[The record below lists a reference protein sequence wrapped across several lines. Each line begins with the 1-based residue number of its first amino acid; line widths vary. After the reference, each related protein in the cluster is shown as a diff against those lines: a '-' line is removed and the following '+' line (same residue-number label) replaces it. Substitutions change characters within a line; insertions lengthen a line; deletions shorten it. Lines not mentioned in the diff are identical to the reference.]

1 MQITKELVDKINKLL
16 DEGLVCGLGKP
27 IPGQM
32 CVEALICYALD
43 LPHGDEPNCVSPA
56 IRSLKIRLN
65 DSNWS
70 SNKARAEGMRNLAV
84 LQLGTNINFSDV
96 DFTHKVAMFSCC
108 EFLPFF
114 LRGID
119 KEKKWF
125 TEELESGLRNAKT
138 LEEAKNAADAAYAAA
153 DAAAACA
160 ANAAYAAACA
170 ADAAAACAA
179 NAAYAAACA
188 ACAAYAADA
197 AAYAADAA
205 DTYTAN
211 AADAAADKYLI
222 LFAKGIEKI
231 LIEMNVPGKDFIQ
244 SQVK

>member
-1 MQITKELVDKINKLL
+1 MQITKELVTKINKLL

-27 IPGQM
+27 IPGKM

-70 SNKARAEGMRNLAV
+70 SNKARAEGMRNLAI
-84 LQLGTNINFSDV
+84 LQLGTNNNFSDV
-96 DFTHKVAMFSCC
+96 GFTHKVAMFTCC
-108 EFLPFF
+108 EFLPSF
-114 LRGID
+114 LRDID

-138 LEEAKNAADAAYAAA
+138 LEEAKNAA
-153 DAAAACA
+153 
-160 ANAAYAAACA
+160 AN
-170 ADAAAACAA
+170 
-179 NAAYAAACA
+179 
-188 ACAAYAADA
+188 AAYAADA
-197 AAYAADAA
+197 ATDAADAA
-205 DTYTAN
+205 DAAATATDAAAYAAYAAYAAAN
-211 AADAAADKYLI
+211 AAANAAAANADDKYLN
-222 LFAKGIEKI
+222 LFAKGVERI

-244 SQVK
+244 PCLA

>member
-1 MQITKELVDKINKLL
+1 MQITKELVTKINKLL
-16 DEGLVCGLGKP
+16 DEGLVCGLGNP
-27 IPGQM
+27 IPGKM

-70 SNKARAEGMRNLAV
+70 SNKARAEGMRNLAI
-84 LQLGTNINFSDV
+84 LQLGTNNNFSDV

-114 LRGID
+114 LRDID

-138 LEEAKNAADAAYAAA
+138 LEEAKNAA
-153 DAAAACA
+153 
-160 ANAAYAAACA
+160 AN
-170 ADAAAACAA
+170 
-179 NAAYAAACA
+179 
-188 ACAAYAADA
+188 AAYAADA
-197 AAYAADAA
+197 ATDAADAA
-205 DTYTAN
+205 DAAATATDAAAYAAYAAYAAAN
-211 AADAAADKYLI
+211 AAANAAAANADDKYLN
-222 LFAKGIEKI
+222 LFAKGVERI

-244 SQVK
+244 PCLA

>member
-1 MQITKELVDKINKLL
+1 MQITKELVTKINKLL
-16 DEGLVCGLGKP
+16 DEGLVCGLGNP
-27 IPGQM
+27 IPGKM

-70 SNKARAEGMRNLAV
+70 SNKARAEGMRNLAI
-84 LQLGTNINFSDV
+84 LQLGTNNNFSDV

-114 LRGID
+114 LRDID

-138 LEEAKNAADAAYAAA
+138 LEEAKNAA
-153 DAAAACA
+153 
-160 ANAAYAAACA
+160 AN
-170 ADAAAACAA
+170 
-179 NAAYAAACA
+179 
-188 ACAAYAADA
+188 AAYAADA
-197 AAYAADAA
+197 ATDAADAA
-205 DTYTAN
+205 DAAATATDAAAYAAYAAYAAAN
-211 AADAAADKYLI
+211 AAAANADDKYLN
-222 LFAKGIEKI
+222 LFAKGVERI

-244 SQVK
+244 PCLA

>member
-1 MQITKELVDKINKLL
+1 MQITKELVTKINKLL
-16 DEGLVCGLGKP
+16 DEGLVCGLGNP
-27 IPGQM
+27 IPGKM

-84 LQLGTNINFSDV
+84 LQLGTNNNFSDV

-114 LRGID
+114 LRDID

-138 LEEAKNAADAAYAAA
+138 LEEAKNAA
-153 DAAAACA
+153 
-160 ANAAYAAACA
+160 AN
-170 ADAAAACAA
+170 D
-179 NAAYAAACA
+179 
-188 ACAAYAADA
+188 AYAADA
-197 AAYAADAA
+197 ATDAADAATDAADAA
-205 DTYTAN
+205 DAAATATDAAAYAAYAAYAAAN
-211 AADAAADKYLI
+211 AAANAAAANADDKYLN
-222 LFAKGIEKI
+222 LFAKGVERI

-244 SQVK
+244 PCLA